1 MDQMIKKMNNTKL
14 IKIKDV
20 DLIVIEEVKKITEDY
35 QINKN
40 PVISSINFSNIIM
53 ILILLIMDITFS
65 FKITKEY
72 S

>member
-1 MDQMIKKMNNTKL
+1 MIKKINNTKL

>member
-1 MDQMIKKMNNTKL
+1 MIKKMNNRKL
-14 IKIKDV
+14 LEINDV
-20 DLIVIEEVKKITEDY
+20 DLIAIEEVKKITKDY

-40 PVISSINFSNIIM
+40 PVLTSLNISDIIM

>member
-1 MDQMIKKMNNTKL
+1 MIKKMNNRKL
-14 IKIKDV
+14 LEINDV
-20 DLIVIEEVKKITEDY
+20 DLITIEEVKKITKDY

-40 PVISSINFSNIIM
+40 PVLTSLNISDIIM

>member
-1 MDQMIKKMNNTKL
+1 MNNRKL
-14 IKIKDV
+14 LEINDV
-20 DLIVIEEVKKITEDY
+20 DLITIEEVKKITKDY

-40 PVISSINFSNIIM
+40 PVLTSLNISDIIM